1 MQPRVAR
8 ARAARALRFGLSE
21 NGRVTIVVEGRVRG
35 RFVARG
41 RPFPVAATRGANTVP
56 LRARVSGLPAGTYRL
71 AVTPRDAA
79 GNVGRA
85 VRAGFVVRS

>member
-1 MQPRVAR
+1 M
-8 ARAARALRFGLSE
+8 
-21 NGRVTIVVEGRVRG
+21 TIVVERRVGGRFVVRG
-35 RFVARG
+35 RAFPAAAR
-41 RPFPVAATRGANTVP
+41 RGANAVP

-79 GNVGRA
+79 GNIGRA